1 MIANTVT
8 PTTTGPT
15 AGTRTTPRRNLA
27 RIIAVETRF
36 EFLKLLR
43 LPIYSVAVLAF
54 PLMFYLVFG
63 SLYGGLE
70 AQGMQASKYMVGTF
84 GAAGV
89 LSAAMFAFG
98 VGVASERGQ
107 GWMRLKR
114 VSPMP
119 PLAYFASKIGMS
131 LLFGALVVVIVT
143 LAGVITQGVRF
154 DALEWL
160 RLLGT
165 LLLGVFP
172 FAAVGMFIG
181 YMFGPNSAPMV
192 LNLLYMPMAFASG
205 LWMPITVLPET
216 IQNIAQFLP
225 TYHYAQLALGA
236 IGAQQLANPA
246 THYLVL
252 AAFTLVFL
260 TLAVWAYWRDEG
272 KTYG

>member
-1 MIANTVT
+1 MMTSTATH
-8 PTTTGPT
+8 TTRPPAT
-15 AGTRTTPRRNLA
+15 AKPRRNLA
-27 RIIAVETRF
+27 RIIAIETKF
-36 EFLKLLR
+36 EFLKLFR

-63 SLYGGLE
+63 SLYGGFE
-70 AQGMQASKYMVGTF
+70 AQGMSTAKYMVATF

-131 LLFGALVVVIVT
+131 LLFGVLVVVIVT

-154 DALEWL
+154 EFLEWL

-172 FAAVGMFIG
+172 FAALGLLIG
-181 YMFGPNSAPMV
+181 FLFGPNSAPMV
-192 LNLLYMPMAFASG
+192 LNLVYMPMAFASG
-205 LWMPITVLPET
+205 LWMPITILPQS
-216 IQNIAQFLP
+216 IQNIAQYLP

-236 IGAQQLANPA
+236 IGAQPLASPA

-252 AAFTLVFL
+252 AGFTVVFL
-260 TLAVWAYWRDEG
+260 SLAVWAYWRDEG